1 MLEQIGVNKMKKL
14 LAMVLSLTLIN
25 SYVSAEGFN
34 YDYIVAN
41 AGTTSS
47 TAIDRNLGIG
57 LSKSIHSN
65 VALRANVNHRQ
76 GKWVANGSIREQTG
90 IRLELESIYHR
101 DIGANTDILVT
112 LGYSYEDTKTTNIS
126 SYKLEAHAASL
137 GIRQSLTDTIEGEIQ
152 YALMNSESNS
162 SIQQVYTNLMFK
174 ISSNM
179 SIGAKYMRNMTG
191 ADFNQTGI
199 IIRRKF

>member
-1 MLEQIGVNKMKKL
+1 MLEQLGVNRMKKL
-14 LAMVLSLTLIN
+14 LAMVISLTLIN

-162 SIQQVYTNLMFK
+162 SIRQIYTNLMFK
-174 ISSNM
+174 ISTNM

>member
-1 MLEQIGVNKMKKL
+1 MLEWLGVNGMKKL
-14 LAMVLSLTLIN
+14 LAMVISLTFIN

-57 LSKSIHSN
+57 LSKSIHPN

-76 GKWVANGSIREQTG
+76 GKWIANGSIREQTG

-137 GIRQSLTDTIEGEIQ
+137 GIRQSLTDTIEAEIQ
-152 YALMNSESNS
+152 YALMNTESNP
-162 SIQQVYTNLMFK
+162 SIRQVYTNLMFK
-174 ISSNM
+174 ISPSI
-179 SIGAKYMRNMTG
+179 SIGAKYMRNITG

-199 IIRRKF
+199 IIKRKF

>member
-1 MLEQIGVNKMKKL
+1 MLEQLGVNRMKKL
-14 LAMVLSLTLIN
+14 LATVISLTLIS

-34 YDYIVAN
+34 YDYIQAN

-47 TAIDRNLGIG
+47 TAIDRNLGIS

-65 VALRANVNHRQ
+65 VALRANVNHRH
-76 GKWVANGSIREQTG
+76 GEWVASGSQRKQTG
-90 IRLELESIYHR
+90 KRLELEGIYHR
-101 DIGANTDILVT
+101 DIGANTDILLT
-112 LGYSYEDTKTTNIS
+112 LGYSYEDAKTTNIS

-137 GIRQSLTDTIEGEIQ
+137 GIRQSLTDTIEGEIH

-162 SIQQVYTNLMFK
+162 NIRQVYTSLMFK
-174 ISSNM
+174 ISTNM
-179 SIGAKYMRNMTG
+179 SLGGKYMKNISG

-199 IIRRKF
+199 FIRRKF

>member
-1 MLEQIGVNKMKKL
+1 MKKL
-14 LAMVLSLTLIN
+14 LAIVISLTLIN

>member
-1 MLEQIGVNKMKKL
+1 MKKL
-14 LAMVLSLTLIN
+14 LAMVISLTLIN
-25 SYVSAEGFN
+25 NYVSAESFN

>member
-1 MLEQIGVNKMKKL
+1 MLEQPGVNGMKKL
-14 LAMVLSLTLIN
+14 LAMVISLTLIN

-34 YDYIVAN
+34 YDYIVVN

-47 TAIDRNLGIG
+47 TAIDRKLGIG

-76 GKWVANGSIREQTG
+76 GKWIANGSIREQTG
-90 IRLELESIYHR
+90 ISLDLEGIYHR
-101 DIGANTDILVT
+101 YIGANTDVLFT

-126 SYKLEAHAASL
+126 SSKLEYHAASL
-137 GIRQSLTDTIEGEIQ
+137 GIRQSLTDTIEAEIQ
-152 YALMNSESNS
+152 YALMNTESNP
-162 SIQQVYTNLMFK
+162 SIRQVYTNLMFK
-174 ISSNM
+174 ISPSI
-179 SIGAKYMRNMTG
+179 SIGAKYMRNITG

-199 IIRRKF
+199 IIKRKF

>member
-1 MLEQIGVNKMKKL
+1 MLEQLGVNRMKKL
-14 LAMVLSLTLIN
+14 LATVISLTLIN

-34 YDYIVAN
+34 YDYIVVN

-47 TAIDRNLGIG
+47 TAIDRKLGIG

-174 ISSNM
+174 ISTNM

>member
-1 MLEQIGVNKMKKL
+1 MLEQLGVNRMKKL
-14 LAMVLSLTLIN
+14 LAMVISLTLIN

-126 SYKLEAHAASL
+126 SYKLEAHAASF

-162 SIQQVYTNLMFK
+162 SIRQIYTNLMFK
-174 ISSNM
+174 ISTNM

>member
-1 MLEQIGVNKMKKL
+1 MKKL
-14 LAMVLSLTLIN
+14 LAMVISLTLIN
-25 SYVSAEGFN
+25 NYVSAEGFN

-126 SYKLEAHAASL
+126 SYKLEAHAASF

-162 SIQQVYTNLMFK
+162 SIRQVYTNLMFK
-174 ISSNM
+174 ISPSI
-179 SIGAKYMRNMTG
+179 SIGARYMRNITG
-191 ADFNQTGI
+191 ADFNQSGI
-199 IIRRKF
+199 ILRRKF

>member
-1 MLEQIGVNKMKKL
+1 MLEQIGVNGMKKL
-14 LAMVLSLTLIN
+14 LAMVISLTLIN

-126 SYKLEAHAASL
+126 SYKLEAHAASF

-162 SIQQVYTNLMFK
+162 SIRQIYTNLMFK
-174 ISSNM
+174 ISPSI

>member
-1 MLEQIGVNKMKKL
+1 MKKL
-14 LAMVLSLTLIN
+14 LTMVISLTLIN

-41 AGTTSS
+41 VGTTSS
-47 TAIDRNLGIG
+47 TAIDRKLGIG

-152 YALMNSESNS
+152 YVLMNSESNS
-162 SIQQVYTNLMFK
+162 SIRQVYTNLMFK
-174 ISSNM
+174 ISTNM

>member
-1 MLEQIGVNKMKKL
+1 MLEQIGVNGMKKL
-14 LAMVLSLTLIN
+14 LAMVISLTLIN

-162 SIQQVYTNLMFK
+162 SIRQIYTNLIFK
-174 ISSNM
+174 ISTNM

>member
-1 MLEQIGVNKMKKL
+1 MLEQLGVNRMKKL
-14 LAMVLSLTLIN
+14 LAMVISLTFIN

-162 SIQQVYTNLMFK
+162 SIRQIYTNLMFK
-174 ISSNM
+174 ISTNM
-179 SIGAKYMRNMTG
+179 SIGAKYMRNITG

>member
-1 MLEQIGVNKMKKL
+1 MKKL
-14 LAMVLSLTLIN
+14 LATVISLTLIS

-162 SIQQVYTNLMFK
+162 SIRQVYTNLMFK
-174 ISSNM
+174 ISTNM
-179 SIGAKYMRNMTG
+179 SIGAKYMRNITG

-199 IIRRKF
+199 IIRREF

>member
-1 MLEQIGVNKMKKL
+1 MLEQIGVNGMKKL
-14 LAMVLSLTLIN
+14 LAMVISLTLIN

-126 SYKLEAHAASL
+126 SYKLEAHAASF

-162 SIQQVYTNLMFK
+162 SIRQIYTNLMFK
-174 ISSNM
+174 ISTNM

>member
-1 MLEQIGVNKMKKL
+1 MKKL
-14 LAMVLSLTLIN
+14 LATVISLTLIS

-57 LSKSIHSN
+57 LSKSIHYN

-152 YALMNSESNS
+152 YALINSESNS
-162 SIQQVYTNLMFK
+162 SIQHVYTNLMFK

>member
-1 MLEQIGVNKMKKL
+1 MLEQIGVNGMKKL
-14 LAMVLSLTLIN
+14 LAMVISLTLIN

-76 GKWVANGSIREQTG
+76 GKWIANGSIREQTG

>member
-1 MLEQIGVNKMKKL
+1 MKKL
-14 LAMVLSLTLIN
+14 LTMVISLTLIN

>member
-1 MLEQIGVNKMKKL
+1 MKKL
-14 LAMVLSLTLIN
+14 LAMVISLTLIN

-191 ADFNQTGI
+191 ADFNQTGV

>member
-1 MLEQIGVNKMKKL
+1 MKKL
-14 LAMVLSLTLIN
+14 LATVISLTLII

-162 SIQQVYTNLMFK
+162 SIRQIYTNLMFK
-174 ISSNM
+174 ISTNM

>member
-1 MLEQIGVNKMKKL
+1 MKKL
-14 LAMVLSLTLIN
+14 LAMVISLTLIN

-76 GKWVANGSIREQTG
+76 GKWIANGSIREQTG

>member
-1 MLEQIGVNKMKKL
+1 MLEQIGVNGMKKL
-14 LAMVLSLTLIN
+14 LAMVISLTLIN

-162 SIQQVYTNLMFK
+162 SIRQIYTNLMFK
-174 ISSNM
+174 ISTNM

>member
-1 MLEQIGVNKMKKL
+1 MKKL
-14 LAMVLSLTLIN
+14 LAMVISLTLI
-25 SYVSAEGFN
+25 STYVSAEGFN

-162 SIQQVYTNLMFK
+162 SIRQIYTNLMFK
-174 ISSNM
+174 ISTNM

>member
-1 MLEQIGVNKMKKL
+1 MLEQPGVNGMKKL
-14 LAMVLSLTLIN
+14 LAMVISLTLIN

-34 YDYIVAN
+34 YDYIVVN

-47 TAIDRNLGIG
+47 TAIDRKLGIG

-65 VALRANVNHRQ
+65 VALRANVNYRQ
-76 GKWVANGSIREQTG
+76 GKWIANGSIREQTG
-90 IRLELESIYHR
+90 ISLDLEGIYHR
-101 DIGANTDILVT
+101 DIGVNTDVLVT

-126 SYKLEAHAASL
+126 SSKLESHAASL
-137 GIRQSLTDTIEGEIQ
+137 GIRQSLTDTIEGEIH

-162 SIQQVYTNLMFK
+162 SIRQVYTSLMFK
-174 ISSNM
+174 ISTNM

>member
-1 MLEQIGVNKMKKL
+1 MKKL
-14 LAMVLSLTLIN
+14 LAMVISLTLIN

-57 LSKSIHSN
+57 LSKSIHPN

-162 SIQQVYTNLMFK
+162 SIRQIYTNLMFK
-174 ISSNM
+174 ISTNM

>member
-1 MLEQIGVNKMKKL
+1 MKKL
-14 LAMVLSLTLIN
+14 LAMVISLTLIN

-65 VALRANVNHRQ
+65 VSLRANVNHRQ

-126 SYKLEAHAASL
+126 SYKLEAHAASF
-137 GIRQSLTDTIEGEIQ
+137 GIRQSLTDTIDGEIQ

-179 SIGAKYMRNMTG
+179 SIGAKYMRNITG

-199 IIRRKF
+199 IIRREF

>member
-1 MLEQIGVNKMKKL
+1 MLERLGVNGMKKL
-14 LAMVLSLTLIN
+14 LAMVISLTLIN

-41 AGTTSS
+41 AVTTSS

>member
-1 MLEQIGVNKMKKL
+1 MKKF
-14 LAMVLSLTLIN
+14 LAMVISLTLIN

-162 SIQQVYTNLMFK
+162 SIRQVYTNLMFK
-174 ISSNM
+174 ISTNM

>member
-1 MLEQIGVNKMKKL
+1 MKKF
-14 LAMVLSLTLIN
+14 LAMVISLTLIN

-179 SIGAKYMRNMTG
+179 SIGAKYMRNITG

-199 IIRRKF
+199 IIRREF

>member
-1 MLEQIGVNKMKKL
+1 MLEQIGVIGMKKL
-14 LAMVLSLTLIN
+14 LAMVISLTLIN

-137 GIRQSLTDTIEGEIQ
+137 GIRQSLTDTIEGEIH

-162 SIQQVYTNLMFK
+162 SIRQVYTNLMFK

>member
-1 MLEQIGVNKMKKL
+1 MLEQIGVNGMKKL
-14 LAMVLSLTLIN
+14 LAMVISLTLIN

-174 ISSNM
+174 ISNNM
-179 SIGAKYMRNMTG
+179 SIGAKYMRNITG

>member
-1 MLEQIGVNKMKKL
+1 MKKL

>member
-1 MLEQIGVNKMKKL
+1 MKKL
-14 LAMVLSLTLIN
+14 LTMVISLTLIN

-152 YALMNSESNS
+152 YALMNSEANS

-174 ISSNM
+174 ISTNM

>member
-1 MLEQIGVNKMKKL
+1 MLEQIGVNGMKKL
-14 LAMVLSLTLIN
+14 LTTVISLILIN

-34 YDYIVAN
+34 YDYIVVN

-47 TAIDRNLGIG
+47 TAIDRKLGIG

-76 GKWVANGSIREQTG
+76 GKWIANGSIREQTG
-90 IRLELESIYHR
+90 ISLDLEGIYHR
-101 DIGANTDILVT
+101 DIGANTDVLFT

-126 SYKLEAHAASL
+126 SSKLEYHAASL
-137 GIRQSLTDTIEGEIQ
+137 GIRQSLTDTIEAEIQ
-152 YALMNSESNS
+152 YALMNTESNP
-162 SIQQVYTNLMFK
+162 SIRQVYTNLMFK
-174 ISSNM
+174 ISTNM

>member
-1 MLEQIGVNKMKKL
+1 MKKL
-14 LAMVLSLTLIN
+14 LAMVISLTLIN

-126 SYKLEAHAASL
+126 SYKLEAHAASF

-162 SIQQVYTNLMFK
+162 SIRQVYTSLMFK
-174 ISSNM
+174 ISTNM
-179 SIGAKYMRNMTG
+179 SIGAKYMRNITG

-199 IIRRKF
+199 IIRREF

>member
-1 MLEQIGVNKMKKL
+1 MKKL
-14 LAMVLSLTLIN
+14 LTMVISLTLIN

-174 ISSNM
+174 ISPSI
-179 SIGAKYMRNMTG
+179 SIGAKYMRNITG

-199 IIRRKF
+199 IIKRKF

>member
-1 MLEQIGVNKMKKL
+1 MKKF
-14 LAMVLSLTLIN
+14 LAMVISLTLIN
-25 SYVSAEGFN
+25 NYVSAEGFN

-162 SIQQVYTNLMFK
+162 SIRQLYTNLMFK
-174 ISSNM
+174 ISPSI
-179 SIGAKYMRNMTG
+179 SIGAKYMRNITG

-199 IIRRKF
+199 IIKRKF